1 MSRLLKCFMAKCWFI
16 IARVCRSFNSDFLHS
31 VLVGEGGKKKD
42 VLAATQSILTC
53 FALLVGGI
61 WFLISN
67 EGSQKLSVQHTIV
80 SYQLNKDWRWVGVAV
95 KLENVGKV
103 ALEID
108 EGIVWIQKILP
119 LPDNVKTLIDAGKP
133 VLEAGLSSI
142 RWQRIGDPIKN
153 TIKARVLPN
162 ESDTLRYDF
171 LIPSYVKVARIYS
184 AYKRGEDNNVW
195 DCATVVDLTKLG
207 QGM

>member
-1 MSRLLKCFMAKCWFI
+1 M
-16 IARVCRSFNSDFLHS
+16 
-31 VLVGEGGKKKD
+31 
-42 VLAATQSILTC
+42 
-53 FALLVGGI
+53 
-61 WFLISN
+61 
-67 EGSQKLSVQHTIV
+67 
-80 SYQLNKDWRWVGVAV
+80 GVAV